1 MKIPPSGGIFS
12 DKKHVPLAEHI
23 VFEEYIVSVGYI
35 VPKAYRA
42 TSAEVAIPTN

>member
-1 MKIPPSGGIFS
+1 MKNSAFGRSFF

-35 VPKAYRA
+35 G
-42 TSAEVAIPTN
+42 